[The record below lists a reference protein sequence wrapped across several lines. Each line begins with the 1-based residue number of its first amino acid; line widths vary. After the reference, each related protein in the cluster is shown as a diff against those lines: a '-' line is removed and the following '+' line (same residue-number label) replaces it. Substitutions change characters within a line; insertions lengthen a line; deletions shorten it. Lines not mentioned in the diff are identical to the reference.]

1 MILFDEIDALVLDR
15 TNSNDLREMGRVIST
30 VLQCLDNLNK
40 KIILIA
46 TTNLYDYLDKALIRR
61 FDFVVDFNRYTNKD

>member
-1 MILFDEIDALVLDR
+1 
-15 TNSNDLREMGRVIST
+15 MGRVIST